1 MDGWIEIDDNNSRV
15 YLLVSRASMLR
26 CLWGV
31 APIMTTNLVE
41 AGLVDSKTFNV
52 ALTKAAVTAFDDY
65 IAISSG
71 QQPTLSSA
79 SSDILSSGSRR
90 RKRRTG
96 TTLAPFLTSAK
107 HASNR
112 NDSAFRNE
120 IGSGSHK
127 NKLTHND
134 YFFEHQRTRGY
145 RLATPAIANCQ
156 EAFRLQEELIATA
169 AVNYLTAIGDAFQDN
184 NNKAAHAA
192 SRQLSGEHGHGLGHS
207 INMWAA
213 VQRGRGAY
221 HADHVHKG
229 VLVSGVYYASVPS
242 KSAPLVLRRPMDT
255 HTGVR
260 AAAVSKE
267 DDDDDDDLIIHPSEG
282 QLILFPPWLLHG
294 VPALR
299 MDKDEDDGPSE
310 HGHLPRVSFAFN
322 VSGSFAGGDPWDVTR
337 IPSLTTY

>member
-1 MDGWIEIDDNNSRV
+1 
-15 YLLVSRASMLR
+15 MLR

-52 ALTKAAVTAFDDY
+52 TLTKAAVTAFDNY

-96 TTLAPFLTSAK
+96 TTNTMAPFLTSANK
-107 HASNR
+107 HASDR

-120 IGSGSHK
+120 TGSSSHK

-169 AVNYLTAIGDAFQDN
+169 AVNYLTAIGDAFQDT
-184 NNKAAHAA
+184 NNKAALHAA
-192 SRQLSGEHGHGLGHS
+192 SRQRSGEHGHGHGHGQLGLLS
-207 INMWAA
+207 IDMWAA

-221 HADHVHKG
+221 HADHVHEG

-242 KSAPLVLRRPMDT
+242 KSAPLVLRRPM
-255 HTGVR
+255 
-260 AAAVSKE
+260 
-267 DDDDDDDLIIHPSEG
+267 
-282 QLILFPPWLLHG
+282 
-294 VPALR
+294 
-299 MDKDEDDGPSE
+299 
-310 HGHLPRVSFAFN
+310 
-322 VSGSFAGGDPWDVTR
+322 
-337 IPSLTTY
+337 